1 MFPAKDPALRMR
13 NRRAIALLLIAL
25 LTTFLCLVRSRAP
38 TSALSRGEL
47 AARDLIARS
56 ARRTPANPQL
66 IFLAIDSESISL
78 DAGTDLQSL
87 FHLGDKDTPEARALG
102 LMSEHWPW
110 PRSVYAL
117 ILERLLGAGAKV
129 VAFDLIF
136 PTPSA
141 DDDALRAALE
151 RYGDRVV
158 VGSNFLS
165 SSRAGEQALDASL
178 TLPAASLIPQ
188 TGQPD
193 SRIGYVNFW
202 PGPDGVIREAV
213 FKTNFSDLI
222 GAAGNIGDH
231 DYLSLTAQAVRKSG
245 RPDLVPA
252 DTASRAFR
260 FTDGPGQ
267 GFAPH
272 SIFEI
277 FVPEYWTRNYQSGAV
292 FDGAIVIVGSAG
304 NWQHDEHLTPF
315 GTMSGP
321 EIQLNVL
328 NALLH
333 GEFFKTSS
341 ALATVAIYLS
351 AGLLAAGTVILC
363 PLPMLRFG
371 LLLLAGGAW
380 AGAQFPLVSRF
391 GFVAPV
397 VGPLAVVAVTGLS
410 SLVYDFV
417 RSGAEQLRLRLT
429 LQERQ
434 RSQEML
440 VRVNGELE
448 QRVQER
454 TTELTDANSRLSGSL
469 EEKSVLLKEI
479 HHRVKNNLQVISS
492 LLNLQAGAIKDPV
505 ALQAFTESRSRVRSM
520 ALIHEKL
527 YQSQDLACIDF
538 EDYIQALTSGLM
550 ATFGGRSSAVRIAV
564 DVERIMI
571 PVDSAVPC
579 GLIVNELVTNCFK
592 YAFGTPAA
600 GEIRIGMKRT
610 AEAQLQLTVSDNG
623 AGFPKDVDF
632 RNTESLGLQLV
643 TTLTEQ
649 LDGTIAMR
657 NGSGTTFEIT
667 IPEAQPKK
675 L

>member
-1 MFPAKDPALRMR
+1 MR
-13 NRRAIALLLIAL
+13 NRRTIAFLLISL
-25 LTTFLCLVRSRAP
+25 LTTFLCVVRSHAP
-38 TSALSRGEL
+38 GSALARAEL
-47 AARDLIARS
+47 SARDLIARS
-56 ARRTPANPQL
+56 ARRTPANPKL
-66 IFLAIDSESISL
+66 IFLAIDSPSISL
-78 DAGTDLQSL
+78 DAGTDLQAL
-87 FHLGDKDTPEARALG
+87 FHLSDHDSPEARALAQ
-102 LMSEHWPW
+102 MSAPWPW

-141 DDDALRAALE
+141 DDAALRAALE
-151 RYGDRVV
+151 RYADRVV
-158 VGSNFLS
+158 IGSNFIS
-165 SSRAGEQALDASL
+165 TARAGQQAVDTSL
-178 TLPAASLIPQ
+178 TLPASTLIPQ

-213 FKTNFSDLI
+213 FKTNFADLI
-222 GAAGNIGDH
+222 GAAGDIGES
-231 DYLSLTAQAVRKSG
+231 DYLSLTAQALGKSG
-245 RPDLVPA
+245 LPDLIPA
-252 DTASRAFR
+252 DTRSRALR
-260 FTDGPGQ
+260 FTDAPGQ
-267 GFAPH
+267 GFPPR

-292 FDGAIVIVGSAG
+292 FDGAIVIVGAAG

-315 GTMSGP
+315 GLMSGP

-328 NALLH
+328 NALQH
-333 GEFFKTSS
+333 GEFLQTSS
-341 ALATVAIYLS
+341 PLASAAIYLS
-351 AGLLAAGTVILC
+351 AGLVAVGTVIFC
-363 PLPMLRFG
+363 HLPMLRFG
-371 LLLLAGGAW
+371 VLLLASGAW
-380 AGAQFPLVSRF
+380 AGVQFPLFSRF
-391 GFVAPV
+391 GLIAPV
-397 VGPLAVVAVTGLS
+397 VGPLAVLTVTGLS
-410 SLVYDFV
+410 SMVYDLV
-417 RSGAEQLRLRLT
+417 RSAAEQLRLRLT
-429 LQERQ
+429 LEERQ

-440 VRVNGELE
+440 ERVNGELE
-448 QRVQER
+448 QRVKER
-454 TTELTDANSRLSGSL
+454 TAELTDANSRLSGSL

-520 ALIHEKL
+520 SLIHEKL
-527 YQSQDLACIDF
+527 YQSQDLARIDF
-538 EDYIQALTSGLM
+538 GDYIKALTGGLL
-550 ATFGGRSSAVRIAV
+550 ASFGGKSSAVRIAV
-564 DVERIMI
+564 DVEGIMV

-592 YAFGTPAA
+592 YAFGNPAS

-610 AEAQLQLTVSDNG
+610 PEAQLQLTVADNG

-643 TTLTEQ
+643 ITLTEQ
-649 LDGTIAMR
+649 LDGTIALR
-657 NGSGTTFEIT
+657 NGSGTAFEIT
-667 IPEAQPKK
+667 FPEAPPKK